1 MASRPMFYMLD
12 GHALAYRHHFAHINN
27 PLLTSSG
34 EPTSAIFGFSRTL
47 MDILEKEKP
56 FYLAVSFDEGL
67 SGRDELYSEYKGT
80 REKMPDELA
89 QQMIRIRQ
97 IVEAFN
103 IPILSLAGYE
113 ADDLLGTASLQAEAQ
128 GVDVRIFTGDRDLLQ
143 LLTDSTTVRLAIPQ
157 RGAQDEIYDVDKFRA
172 KYALEPIQLIDLK
185 ALEGDTS
192 DNIPGVTGI
201 GRVGATKLLQQYP
214 TIEAIYEHIDE
225 FKGALQKKL
234 IEGRESAF
242 LSKQLATIRRD
253 VPMRLELPAC
263 VAHDF
268 DKAKVELLFRELEFG
283 SMFNQLSRI
292 RVHNGGQMTLFGFE
306 PEDDQAEA
314 PAVEAV
320 FPTVI
325 VQDMDALRS
334 LVAALNGAQA
344 IAFDVETTSTD
355 QMAGDLVGISLSV
368 DGETGYYIPLAH
380 LSGDQLP
387 LETVIDALRPPLTN
401 PNIAKYAHNAT
412 YDVVMLQRNGI
423 DVAPVTFDTMVAE
436 WLRDPLSSNLS
447 LKRLSAVDLGVN
459 MTPISALIGTGK
471 KQRLMTE
478 VSIEQAAAYAA
489 ADAVC
494 TYKLVGVLRGKL
506 EREPDAPPIDP
517 LWGTEN
523 PPSPLDVFN
532 DLEMPLIPV
541 VSALDR
547 AGVLLDSAYLA
558 QMSAQLAADLADL
571 EQEIYTLGEMG
582 QFNIN
587 SPKQLNDVLFGKL
600 GLKVEGLRKTT
611 LGYSTAADVLDN
623 MRGEHPIIERLL
635 QYRELAKLKGTYV
648 DALPAL
654 VNPQTGR
661 LHTSYNQTGTV
672 TGRLSSSSPNLQNI
686 PIRTDKGREVRRAF
700 IAPPGKLLLAVDY
713 SQVELRI
720 MAHAAKEPALIES
733 FHQGLDIHAATAAL
747 VNNIPLEQVTKDQRG
762 FAKRVNFG
770 LLYGM
775 GAFRLARDSGL
786 PLAQAEAFINT
797 YFARL
802 PRVKDY
808 IENAKRIAREQGY
821 LTTLY
826 GRRRSF
832 PGLKHGNRNIQQQA
846 EREAIN
852 MPIQGTA
859 ADIIKK
865 AMIELY
871 GELAQ
876 RKLGAQ
882 MILQVHDELVLE
894 VPEHELRETAA
905 LVVDVMER
913 ACELDAPLRAN
924 AEFGQ
929 NWLEVEAI

>member
-1 MASRPMFYMLD
+1 MFYLLD

-27 PLLTSSG
+27 PLVSSKG
-34 EPTSAIFGFSRTL
+34 EPTSAVFGFSRTL
-47 MDILEKEKP
+47 MDILEKDKP
-56 FYLAVSFDEGL
+56 FYLSVSFDEGL

-103 IPILSLAGYE
+103 IPILSLPGYE

-128 GVDVRIFTGDRDLLQ
+128 GVDVRIITGDRDLLQ
-143 LLTDSTTVRLAIPQ
+143 LLTDNTTVRLAIPQ
-157 RGAQDEIYDVDKFRA
+157 RGAPDEIYDVAKFRD
-172 KYALEPIQLIDLK
+172 KYGLEPVQLIDLK

-192 DNIPGVTGI
+192 DNIPGVAGI

-214 TIEAIYEHIDE
+214 SLETIYEHIDE
-225 FKGALQKKL
+225 IKGALQKKL

-253 VPMRLELPAC
+253 VPVQIELSSC
-263 VAHDF
+263 IAHDF
-268 DKAKVELLFRELEFG
+268 DKARVELLYRELEFG

-292 RVHNGGQMTLFGFE
+292 RVHDGGQLPLFGM
-306 PEDDQAEA
+306 EA
-314 PAVEAV
+314 DADEEQPPVEAV
-320 FPTVI
+320 FPTVT
-325 VQDMDALRS
+325 VQDMGALQA
-334 LVAALNGAQA
+334 LVDTLNAAQA

-380 LSGDQLP
+380 LSGDQLS

-401 PNIAKYAHNAT
+401 PNIPKYAHNAT
-412 YDVVMLQRNGI
+412 YDVVMLQRHGI

-447 LKRLSAVDLGVN
+447 LKRLAAVDLGVN

-478 VSIEQAAAYAA
+478 VPIDQAAAYAA

-506 EREPDAPPIDP
+506 EREPDAPSIDP

-547 AGVLLDSAYLA
+547 AGVLLDSEYLA
-558 QMSAQLAADLADL
+558 HMSTQLAADLAAL

-600 GLKVEGLRKTT
+600 GLRVEGLRKTT
-611 LGYSTAADVLDN
+611 HGYSTAADVLDS
-623 MRGEHPIIERLL
+623 MRGEHPIIEQLL
-635 QYRELAKLKGTYV
+635 QYRELSKLKGTYV

-654 VNPQTGR
+654 VNAQTGR

-720 MAHAAKEPALIES
+720 MAHAAKEPALIDS

-747 VNNIPLEQVTKDQRG
+747 VNNIPLEQVSKDQRN

-865 AMIELY
+865 AMIDLYAELN
-871 GELAQ
+871 Q

-894 VPEHELRETAA
+894 VPENQLREMAA

-913 ACELDAPLRAN
+913 ACELDAPLRTN
-924 AEFGQ
+924 AEYGH
-929 NWLEVEAI
+929 NWLEVETI